1 MNTTALKVIIDTNIF
16 ITTIGRKSPFRW
28 IFDAIIEGDLIL
40 CVSNSI
46 LLEYREILER
56 KNGVIVAENVINF
69 LVVHP
74 FVEKY
79 DIFFDL
85 DLIPVDKDDNKFSD
99 CAFASGAMLITNDG
113 HFKDLPKLNFP
124 KISLMSLKDF
134 SSFYKG
140 LL

>member
-124 KISLMSLKDF
+124 KISLMSL
-134 SSFYKG
+134 
-140 LL
+140 

>member
-56 KNGVIVAENVINF
+56 KNGVTVAENVINF
-69 LVVHP
+69 LLVHP

-85 DLIPVDKDDNKFSD
+85 D
-99 CAFASGAMLITNDG
+99 
-113 HFKDLPKLNFP
+113 
-124 KISLMSLKDF
+124 
-134 SSFYKG
+134 
-140 LL
+140 